1 LIYYGILSPVL
12 QNKEYA
18 MIKPVFNESDIDSL
32 YDTALGGGKWSAWQ
46 RRRAFIVYL
55 RSLNYPNEDIRKICR
70 VTQPTIAKCVKEYRD
85 DGIEKL
91 TVSGNKGHES
101 ALNQHCDDI
110 KKMFAETPPATLKQ
124 ARQMITEK
132 TGVTVSVTQVWYFL
146 KKIRMSTRKTG
157 GVPGKANV
165 EEQEDFKKKIR
176 AKA

>member
-1 LIYYGILSPVL
+1 
-12 QNKEYA
+12 

-32 YDTALGGGKWSAWQ
+32 YDTALGGGRWSAWQ

-55 RSLNYPNEDIRKICR
+55 RSLNYSNEDIRKICR

-101 ALNQHCDDI
+101 ALNQHSDDI
-110 KKMFAETPPATLKQ
+110 KKMFADAPPATLKQ
-124 ARQMITEK
+124 ARKMITDK

-146 KKIRMSTRKTG
+146 KKFGCRSGRQGASPARQTLRSKKTS
-157 GVPGKANV
+157 
-165 EEQEDFKKKIR
+165 KKN
-176 AKA
+176 